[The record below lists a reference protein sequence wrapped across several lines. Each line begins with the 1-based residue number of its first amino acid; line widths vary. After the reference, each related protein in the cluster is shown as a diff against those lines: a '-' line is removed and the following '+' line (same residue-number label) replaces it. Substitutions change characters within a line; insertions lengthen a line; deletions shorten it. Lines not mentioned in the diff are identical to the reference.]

1 MSARQFPPVSSE
13 KCVTEKMDSNRDRI
27 AFVFLSSANIL
38 GVGRLGFTSL
48 FFFFFTLSFL
58 FFNRP
63 SLQIVVLEK
72 ILHVQSEPGK
82 FSPSCGPV
90 CFYGVLRG

>member
-48 FFFFFTLSFL
+48 FFFFYSLFSFFLTAHRSKLSYWKKSYTC
-58 FFNRP
+58 
-63 SLQIVVLEK
+63 SLSQESFPRAAALSVFMV
-72 ILHVQSEPGK
+72 
-82 FSPSCGPV
+82 
-90 CFYGVLRG
+90 R